1 VSVGLLGS
9 AQSLLA
15 NLLAL
20 ARTRLELFGA
30 ELQEELTR
38 LFFAAIG
45 MALVLLLAALG
56 AAFGALALVMA
67 LGEEHRA
74 VAAGL
79 IGAGFVALALAA
91 AWSMRRL
98 TSGRPRLLAASLA
111 ELRRDQEALGR

>member
-1 VSVGLLGS
+1 VNLLGS

-15 NLLAL
+15 GLLAL
-20 ARTRLELFGA
+20 ARTRLELFST

-45 MALVLLLAALG
+45 TAVVLLLAALAAGFG
-56 AAFGALALVMA
+56 AAALVLA

-74 VAAGL
+74 LAAAL
-79 IGAGFVALALAA
+79 IGAAFLALAAAA

-98 TSGRPRLLAASLA
+98 TLDRPPLLAASLA
-111 ELRRDQEALGR
+111 ELQRDHDAVRP